1 QLFTEGS
8 ISRNKVGMWYAGQ
21 IERFTQTGCHEDP
34 VSFFHQFN
42 HRHKCT
48 LWSDKVHMDFI
59 TDQENIVG
67 HADFPDFTQFFLRPN
82 LSCRIMRIT
91 VNVDFYIILL
101 AQCFKMVEIE
111 RVAIFIFYEWT
122 VYNFPL
128 IALQLANE
136 GIVAWCRKDYPI
148 TFFGMLSDDFPD
160 CKEHRWC
167 IRNFLFLEFNTETG
181 F

>member
-1 QLFTEGS
+1 
-8 ISRNKVGMWYAGQ
+8 
-21 IERFTQTGCHEDP
+21 
-34 VSFFHQFN
+34 
-42 HRHKCT
+42 
-48 LWSDKVHMDFI
+48 
-59 TDQENIVG
+59 ENIVG

-181 F
+181 FPPMLYRPVKSRILPYRIAEDTVVYPLFHRIGNRLCNFNIHVCNPERFQRSEERRVGKECD